1 MVESRKAFTKLIL
14 LGDVNVGKTTL
25 INKFAKDDNAAGA
38 TNATVGV
45 DFVKKEM
52 RIGNKDVT
60 IQLWDTAGQE
70 KFESIGYA
78 FYRGVNC
85 CLFVFDLSDKASFD
99 NLTKWKNNFIDKA
112 APNKPDEFPFICVG
126 NKSDKERVVTREQA
140 EQWCQQN
147 GRIPYFETSAISG
160 DNVDTAFVKG
170 AEKGL
175 DNADEEEFAMPTSL
189 SGAAGAI
196 KMDKTDHENR
206 TE

>member
-25 INKFAKDDNAAGA
+25 INKFAKDDGSGAAS
-38 TNATVGV
+38 ATVGV

-85 CLFVFDLSDKASFD
+85 CLFVFDLSD
-99 NLTKWKNNFIDKA
+99 
-112 APNKPDEFPFICVG
+112 
-126 NKSDKERVVTREQA
+126 
-140 EQWCQQN
+140 
-147 GRIPYFETSAISG
+147 
-160 DNVDTAFVKG
+160 
-170 AEKGL
+170 
-175 DNADEEEFAMPTSL
+175 
-189 SGAAGAI
+189 
-196 KMDKTDHENR
+196 
-206 TE
+206 

>member
-25 INKFAKDDNAAGA
+25 INKFAKDDGSGAA
-38 TNATVGV
+38 NATVGV

-99 NLTKWKNNFIDKA
+99 NLTKWKNNFLEKA
-112 APNKPDEFPFICVG
+112 APNKPEEFPFILVG
-126 NKSDKERVVTREQA
+126 NKSDKERVVQRDQA
-140 EQWCQQN
+140 E
-147 GRIPYFETSAISG
+147 
-160 DNVDTAFVKG
+160 
-170 AEKGL
+170 
-175 DNADEEEFAMPTSL
+175 
-189 SGAAGAI
+189 
-196 KMDKTDHENR
+196 
-206 TE
+206 